1 MQSGSQKTTSSRMH
15 PSASVEESRLREHCL
30 LGIVV
35 FSLFVMQA
43 KLGGR
48 GEASKLLPRDARDQ
62 VVGQAPHKSCDWL
75 TLIRTTPLGAGRR
88 GAQAHCV
95 GSLGTLFGETMALNK
110 NHSEGGGV
118 IVNNT
123 ER

>member
-1 MQSGSQKTTSSRMH
+1 MT
-15 PSASVEESRLREHCL
+15 
-30 LGIVV
+30 LGIRW
-35 FSLFVMQA
+35 
-43 KLGGR
+43 LGQPPL
-48 GEASKLLPRDARDQ
+48 ENW
-62 VVGQAPHKSCDWL
+62 DWL
-75 TLIRTTPLGAGRR
+75 TLIRTTPLGAGQK

-95 GSLGTLFGETMALNK
+95 TSLGTFFRETMALNK